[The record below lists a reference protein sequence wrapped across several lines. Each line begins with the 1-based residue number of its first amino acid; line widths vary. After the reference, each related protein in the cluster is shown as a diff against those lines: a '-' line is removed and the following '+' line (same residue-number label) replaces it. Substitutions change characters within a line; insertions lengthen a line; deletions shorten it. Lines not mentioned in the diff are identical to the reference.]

1 MMFTKGLL
9 RLVAILV
16 LTVLILLPQSL
27 MACFNPLD
35 EYSYEVLLNKPGIEI
50 NENMLREL
58 GYNVISYGQYVK
70 QSTADPRLKVILS
83 LVNLKEV
90 GLGSG
95 SALSIRFQLEE
106 NFLPLPE
113 YLAVLRV
120 KNTSLEQA
128 WFSEKLNNVIYVF
141 NKVNGNVQV
150 TAIGIKYKGSLLDF
164 EKDVKNHVAQKLTVP
179 LENVEAVSIS
189 ELKIPI
195 VDLETI
201 DWGNVVKIELELLV
215 RNGAIKGLSY
225 EDIYEIS
232 AIAKPGYAGW
242 NSRIVYYKNS
252 WIPYFKTDNPLL
264 LKCVP
269 PAPTFTVTLDTS
281 ALPPIPT
288 PTPTPTPRT
297 TTVTMTTTPTITPT
311 ATSLSTSS
319 LEGGVE
325 ARKAYSEEEFLRTTT
340 APTATMAYIFIMGFV
355 VSIIAW
361 FIVRKVI

>member
-1 MMFTKGLL
+1 MVFTKELL
-9 RLVAILV
+9 RLAAILV
-16 LTVLILLPQSL
+16 LIVLILLPQSL

-50 NENMLREL
+50 NGNMLKEL
-58 GYNVISYGQYVK
+58 GYSVISYGQYIK

-83 LVNLKEV
+83 FVNLKEV

-106 NFLPLPE
+106 DFLPLPE
-113 YLAVLRV
+113 YLAVMRV
-120 KNTSLEQA
+120 KNASLEQT

-164 EKDVKNHVAQKLTVP
+164 EKDIKNHVALRLTVP
-179 LENVEAVSIS
+179 LENVEAVSVS

-242 NSRIVYYKNS
+242 NSRIVYYKDS

-264 LKCVP
+264 LKCAP
-269 PAPTFTVTLDTS
+269 PASTFAVTSDTTPTL
-281 ALPPIPT
+281 T
-288 PTPTPTPRT
+288 PTPTPIPTII
-297 TTVTMTTTPTITPT
+297 VTMTATTTPTPLT
-311 ATSLSTSS
+311 ATESA
-319 LEGGVE
+319 VE
-325 ARKAYSEEEFLRTTT
+325 ARKAYTEEEFLRAT
-340 APTATMAYIFIMGFV
+340 APIVRMAYIFITGLV
-355 VSIIAW
+355 ISIIAW